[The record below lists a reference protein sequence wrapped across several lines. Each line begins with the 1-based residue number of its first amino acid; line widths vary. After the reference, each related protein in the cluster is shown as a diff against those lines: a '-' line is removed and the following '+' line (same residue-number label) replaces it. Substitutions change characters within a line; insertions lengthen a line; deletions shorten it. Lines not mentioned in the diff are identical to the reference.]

1 MNTVISYASTKPSD
15 PLHDYSYV
23 HDSNLCTIDPR
34 NRGHD
39 AQNAV
44 GYNCDS
50 IRPSIFNCDW
60 KPPGFSFTSATN

>member
-1 MNTVISYASTKPSD
+1 MHTVINYASGKPSD
-15 PLHDYSYV
+15 ALRGYSYV
-23 HDSNLCTIDPR
+23 HDSNLRTAPP
-34 NRGHD
+34 NGGHD

-60 KPPGFSFTSATN
+60 NPPRISGRG